1 MASAEETNNNIH
13 DIDNTQDSGED
24 LKTVKSN
31 EQICDSEPC
40 GSMNQHPENTRYT
53 DKLDSD
59 MILSIDENT
68 QLDDESLDHD
78 ASQLGLLDLPSELL
92 IHIASFLESR
102 VIIDVL
108 SQVCQM
114 LSDLFSSE
122 RYWKTRISL
131 RWPKPYPVVES
142 EYKYKTE

>member
-40 GSMNQHPENTRYT
+40 GMNQHPENIRYT